1 MLSLDGVKIL
11 KNVLSDPFWRHLATK
26 LWARSLRSMAEY
38 EASRRDYK
46 FDPVK
51 ILPKPHRFG
60 AAPAPKV
67 RSDRFGL
74 RTSLLPKAPPAR
86 KGP

>member
-11 KNVLSDPFWRHLATK
+11 KNVLSDLFWRHLATK
-26 LWARSLRSMAEY
+26 LWARSSRSMAENG
-38 EASRRDYK
+38 ASRRGYK

-60 AAPAPKV
+60 V
-67 RSDRFGL
+67 
-74 RTSLLPKAPPAR
+74 APPRRSVRIALDLNLSAANE
-86 KGP
+86 GAPSP